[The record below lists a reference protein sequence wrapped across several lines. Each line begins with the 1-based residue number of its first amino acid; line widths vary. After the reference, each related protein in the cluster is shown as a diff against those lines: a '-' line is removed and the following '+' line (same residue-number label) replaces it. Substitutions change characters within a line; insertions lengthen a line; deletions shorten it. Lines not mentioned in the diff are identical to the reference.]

1 MTTITKGALT
11 AAAQRY
17 TVQTAKAKQAGTD
30 QGWQTT
36 AWDFYS
42 TTPEVR
48 FGATW
53 IGNAMSA
60 AKLYA
65 GRRLADGSIERAPEE
80 HPAARLVAEIAG
92 GVDGQAQ
99 LLKAFGPH
107 LVVAGEGWI
116 VVRPSETRVD
126 TTTGVSVST
135 EEWHVLSVLE
145 MANKGSGLEAEI
157 EGAVVPIP
165 PYDANKPDETI
176 PLAIRVWDH
185 HPRRHLEADSPVRA
199 SLELLEELRLLNAA
213 VKAITRSR
221 LTGRGVLLIP
231 QGARFPTQP
240 GKTDAEDDLIDIFM
254 QVAETAYRDPESAAA
269 TVPIILEVPA
279 ESIGDIKRLTFESD
293 FDSLA
298 IQLREEAIRR
308 FANGLEI
315 PAEILLGLGDV
326 NHWGVWSLKEEAIK
340 LGIEPR
346 LDTVAH
352 ALTTQYLRPSLE
364 SEHLPDAAVWI
375 VAVDTAPLRVNSNR
389 PQTALEVHAVG
400 AISDEALR
408 RETGFN
414 ESDAPSAENTNTVT
428 DTTGPAEST
437 GEALPVDEIT
447 TVPSLAPAPAAVPPA
462 RVSPDA
468 LMAAADGL
476 IWNAL
481 TRAGEKL
488 RRTPVCP
495 RSRRTEANQIAA
507 AALHTLLPIDGMQI
521 DKWGLLDDAFDR
533 VPEIAARYG
542 TSSECLTASLDA
554 YCRDLLVAGQEHS
567 WPYVAS
573 VVGTCTGEAA

>member
-1 MTTITKGALT
+1 MTRDLVG
-11 AAAQRY
+11 AAARY
-17 TVQTAKAKQAGTD
+17 TVSTARNNKTVD
-30 QGWQTT
+30 QSWQET

-53 IGNAMSA
+53 IGNAMSSA
-60 AKLYA
+60 RLYA
-65 GRRLADGSIERAPEE
+65 GRLLADNSIERAPDD
-80 HPAARLVAEIAG
+80 HPASRLVAGIAG
-92 GVDGQAQ
+92 GAQGQAQ
-99 LLKAFGPH
+99 LLRAFGPH

-116 VVRPSETRVD
+116 VVRPGKDAADPFEA
-126 TTTGVSVST
+126 GAAAA

-145 MANKGSGLEAEI
+145 MKKQGAGLEAEI
-157 EGAVVPIP
+157 EGAMVKIP
-165 PYDANKPDETI
+165 PYDPDKPDQTI
-176 PLAIRVWDH
+176 PLAVRVWDH

-199 SLELLEELRLLNAA
+199 SMELLEELRLLNAA

-231 QGARFPTQP
+231 QGTRFPTQP
-240 GKTDAEDDLIDIFM
+240 GKSDSEDDLIDIFIN
-254 QVAETAYRDPESAAA
+254 VAQTSYRDPESAAA

-293 FDSLA
+293 FDDLA
-298 IQLREEAIRR
+298 IKLREEAIRR

-346 LDTVAH
+346 LSTVAH
-352 ALTTQYLRPSLE
+352 ALSSQWLRPALE
-364 SEHLPDAAVWI
+364 DQGLQDAHQWM
-375 VAVDTAPLRVNSNR
+375 VAVDTAPLRVNTNR

-400 AISDEALR
+400 AISDQALR

-414 ESDAPSAENTNTVT
+414 EADAPEGEVT
-428 DTTGPAEST
+428 
-437 GEALPVDEIT
+437 
-447 TVPSLAPAPAAVPPA
+447 APADEPPVPEAPLPADETTTPPPITPPPILVPAA
-462 RVSPDA
+462 RVSPEG
-468 LMAAADGL
+468 LLAAADGV

-481 TRAGEKL
+481 SRAGEKL
-488 RRTPVCP
+488 RRTPACP
-495 RSRRTEANQIAA
+495 RSRRTEANQISA
-507 AALHTLLPIDGMQI
+507 AALHTLLPVDLAQVTQ
-521 DKWGLLDDAFDR
+521 WGLLDEAFDR

-542 TSSECLTASLDA
+542 TDSECLSASLDV
-554 YCRDLLVAGQEHS
+554 YCRELLASGQEHS
-567 WPYVAS
+567 WDYVGSVVAS
-573 VVGTCTGEAA
+573 CAAAEVS